1 MAVAVPDKRAGRPAG
16 TVPEA
21 TPEPGAAL
29 VPLIIAIAL
38 TLLLTIYPPILT
50 TPAGKADHAAATLAL
65 WSMSAGFIRGVGFV
79 PRNRALRML
88 FSTAACLVGLALAAA
103 LIARHGIAF

>member
-1 MAVAVPDKRAGRPAG
+1 MMDIVQPTKPTVHPA
-16 TVPEA
+16 ESA
-21 TPEPGAAL
+21 PEPSVSL
-29 VPLIIAIAL
+29 LPLGIAIVL

-79 PRNRALRML
+79 PRNRLLRVL
-88 FSTAACLVGLALAAA
+88 FSTAACLVCLASSITM
-103 LIARHGIAF
+103 IAQHWIAP

>member
-1 MAVAVPDKRAGRPAG
+1 MAAASPDKAAE
-16 TVPEA
+16 TA
-21 TPEPGAAL
+21 AEPGVSML
-29 VPLIIAIAL
+29 PLGIAIAL

-79 PRNRALRML
+79 PRNRLLRVL
-88 FSTAACLVGLALAAA
+88 FSTTACLVCLALAAT
-103 LIARHGIAF
+103 LIAQHRIAS

>member
-1 MAVAVPDKRAGRPAG
+1 MVAANPDKAAE
-16 TVPEA
+16 TA
-21 TPEPGAAL
+21 FEPGVSL
-29 VPLIIAIAL
+29 LPLIIAIAL

-79 PRNRALRML
+79 PRNHLLRIV
-88 FSTAACLVGLALAAA
+88 FSTAACLVCLALSAT
-103 LIARHGIAF
+103 LIAQHWIAP

>member
-1 MAVAVPDKRAGRPAG
+1 MAIASPDKPAE
-16 TVPEA
+16 TA
-21 TPEPGAAL
+21 SEPGASL
-29 VPLIIAIAL
+29 LPLIIAIAL

-79 PRNRALRML
+79 PRQRVLRVL
-88 FSTAACLVGLALAAA
+88 FSTGACLICLALATAM
-103 LIARHGIAF
+103 IVRHGIAS

>member
-1 MAVAVPDKRAGRPAG
+1 MAVVVPDRPAE
-16 TVPEA
+16 TA
-21 TPEPGAAL
+21 SEPGVSL
-29 VPLIIAIAL
+29 LPLIIAIAL

-79 PRNRALRML
+79 PRNRVLRAL
-88 FSTAACLVGLALAAA
+88 FSTGACLVCLAASA
-103 LIARHGIAF
+103 AMIASHRIVP

>member
-1 MAVAVPDKRAGRPAG
+1 MAVASPDKPAE
-16 TVPEA
+16 TA
-21 TPEPGAAL
+21 SEPGVSL
-29 VPLIIAIAL
+29 LPLIIAIAL

-79 PRNRALRML
+79 PRNLLLRVL
-88 FSTAACLVGLALAAA
+88 FSTAACLVCLALAAA
-103 LIARHGIAF
+103 MIARHIIVT